1 MTEVTEETKS
11 KFSVK
16 RFGIGCSALFLGIV
30 ILALLA
36 LGIYVRSL
44 IVFLEPDEYAVVI
57 SPFEPNGIRE
67 VPLTPG
73 RQILRPMESLEIF
86 KISREVFVSSSTDCN
101 CSANGTNSVKL
112 RAKDGVDI
120 IIDYRI
126 TYVINAEQVIKLYQT
141 WQHGYQNSF
150 VIPTSRQV
158 VKEVTSQYTSNE
170 IALTKREEIEKKIF
184 SRLESDFSGA
194 YLILFEF
201 KIDDVRL
208 NE

>member
-1 MTEVTEETKS
+1 MTETTEETKS

-16 RFGIGCSALFLGIV
+16 RFGMGCSALFLGIV

-36 LGIYVRSL
+36 LGNYVRSL

-67 VPLTPG
+67 MPLTPG

-86 KISREVFVSSSTDCN
+86 KVSREVFVSSSTDCN
-101 CSANGTNSVKL
+101 CGANGINSVKL

-126 TYVINAEQVIKLYQT
+126 TYVVNAEQVIKLYQT
-141 WQHGYQNSF
+141 WQHRYQNDF
-150 VIPTSRQV
+150 VIPTSRQA
-158 VKEVTSQYTSNE
+158 VKEVAGQYASNE
-170 IALTKREEIEKKIF
+170 IALTAREEVEKKIF
-184 SRLESDFSGA
+184 SQLEPDFSGA

-208 NE
+208 DK

>member
-1 MTEVTEETKS
+1 MTEITEETKS

-16 RFGIGCSALFLGIV
+16 RFGIGCGALFLGIV

-67 VPLTPG
+67 MPLTPG

-112 RAKDGVDI
+112 RAKDGVGI

-141 WQHGYQNSF
+141 WQHRYQNSF

-158 VKEVTSQYTSNE
+158 VKEITSQYTSNE

>member
-1 MTEVTEETKS
+1 MTEITEETKS

-16 RFGIGCSALFLGIV
+16 RFGVGCGALFLGIV

-67 VPLTPG
+67 MPLTPG

-101 CSANGTNSVKL
+101 CGVNGTNSVKL

-126 TYVINAEQVIKLYQT
+126 IYVINAEQVIKLYQT
-141 WQHGYQNSF
+141 WQHRYQNSF

-158 VKEVTSQYTSNE
+158 VKEITSQYTSNE

-184 SRLESDFSGA
+184 SRLEPDFSGA